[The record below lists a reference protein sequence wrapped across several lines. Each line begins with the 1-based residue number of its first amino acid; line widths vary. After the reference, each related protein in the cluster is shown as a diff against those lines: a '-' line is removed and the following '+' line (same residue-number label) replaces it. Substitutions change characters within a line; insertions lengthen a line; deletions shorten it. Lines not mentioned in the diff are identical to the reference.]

1 MKAILE
7 TQELLLIEPR
17 RWFAKLSEV
26 QGSILEDL
34 FGDDY
39 EDDPL
44 EVDGDGVAVIQIH
57 GPIVAGLPAFASKL
71 GFARPESIRTQLED
85 AATNPAV
92 KGILLDFNSP
102 GGTVTGTPEL
112 ASLIEDVAA
121 TKPTISFTGGLCCS
135 AAYWLAAPTRAILAT
150 PSAEVGSIG
159 VYVAHQDVSAM
170 AKMMGIVVNVFRSGK
185 FKGAGVPGTSLSE
198 AQAAEIQA
206 KVDSLAEVFK
216 EHVKK
221 HRPGMDDETMQGQ
234 TFMGYQSAGVKL
246 VDEMVR
252 DSNEAKKILLALL
265 TDKSA

>member
-17 RWFAKLSEV
+17 RWFAKVAEV
-26 QGSILEDL
+26 ASLEQPRQWITKSQDV
-34 FGDDY
+34 D
-39 EDDPL
+39 ED
-44 EVDGDGVAVIQIH
+44 GIATIQIH
-57 GPIVAGLPAFASKL
+57 GPIVAGLPEWADEF
-71 GFARPESIRTQLED
+71 GFARPESISEALED

-121 TKPTISFTGGLCCS
+121 TKPTISFTSGLCCS

-170 AKMMGIVVNVFRSGK
+170 AKAMGIIVNVFRSGK

-216 EHVKK
+216 EHIKK

-265 TDKSA
+265 TDKAT